1 MTSWEQLGLW
11 GGAHESLPSSA
22 ETFPDAAQYRIEIP
36 STEGPECLAA
46 VLDEAD
52 KLGVTVHR
60 VSQGTGV
67 FLLTDHE
74 LDEMATLAA
83 ERGVEV
89 SLFARPT
96 ADWWPSAMSRAT
108 AGKVAAST
116 VRGVRGLRAAL
127 DDIARAADRGFRSVL
142 ISDLGL
148 LAAFGRARAA
158 ALLPPDMQAKVSVML
173 PAANPMSARVLAD
186 LGASTINIPT
196 DLELPDLAALRAE
209 ISTPLDVYIEAPDN
223 LGGFVRHHEAS
234 EVIRVAAPVY
244 IKLGLRNAPD
254 IYPSGSHLTST
265 AIALSRERVR
275 RARLVLDLLER
286 EGCSFRTSPT
296 GAPGLAIPHAPRVL

>member
-1 MTSWEQLGLW
+1 M
-11 GGAHESLPSSA
+11 
-22 ETFPDAAQYRIEIP
+22 
-36 STEGPECLAA
+36 
-46 VLDEAD
+46 
-52 KLGVTVHR
+52 HR